1 MHLTKQRNLTKE
13 QKEVVGLLSIGTF
26 LEYFDLMLY
35 VHMAV
40 LVNELFFPKTD
51 PFTASLLSAFSFSIT
66 FIFRPFGALIFGYI
80 GDNYGR
86 KFTVIITTIFMAV
99 TCIIMAISPT
109 YAEIGIT
116 ASVIITLCRIVQGI
130 SSMGEKIGAEI
141 YLTETF
147 NPPLQ
152 YRVVAFIPTFS
163 CIGTMFALLIAS
175 IMTSHGFNWRY
186 AFVVGAVI
194 AVVGFIARSSLRE
207 SADFADAK
215 RRIQTITQE
224 FNRDM
229 KKIKDNPIIQE
240 NINQKTALA
249 LFLMQCVHPVS
260 MYVLYIYSAD
270 ILKHSFGFT
279 PEEVIHRNLV
289 ISIVELLVCVIVC
302 YLSDKIYPLK
312 IIKFFLI
319 STFVVFVI
327 SVFFLNHITPSLL
340 FYFQLSVAIFS
351 PTVMPGTP
359 IFLKYFPIF
368 KRFSAAAF
376 LYATSRAMMY
386 VVTSFGLVYLTK
398 YFGYIGILVIV
409 TPVLLGYLW
418 GLNHFEKLEIKA
430 GNYPQKSFVGK
441 KTFLNRY

>member
-40 LVNELFFPKTD
+40 LLNELFFPKTD

-130 SSMGEKIGAEI
+130 NSMGEKIGAEI

-147 NPPLQ
+147 NPSLQ

-194 AVVGFIARSSLRE
+194 AVE
-207 SADFADAK
+207 
-215 RRIQTITQE
+215 
-224 FNRDM
+224 
-229 KKIKDNPIIQE
+229 
-240 NINQKTALA
+240 
-249 LFLMQCVHPVS
+249 
-260 MYVLYIYSAD
+260 VLSHA
-270 ILKHSFGFT
+270 
-279 PEEVIHRNLV
+279 
-289 ISIVELLVCVIVC
+289 
-302 YLSDKIYPLK
+302 
-312 IIKFFLI
+312 
-319 STFVVFVI
+319 VV
-327 SVFFLNHITPSLL
+327 
-340 FYFQLSVAIFS
+340 
-351 PTVMPGTP
+351 
-359 IFLKYFPIF
+359 
-368 KRFSAAAF
+368 
-376 LYATSRAMMY
+376 
-386 VVTSFGLVYLTK
+386 
-398 YFGYIGILVIV
+398 
-409 TPVLLGYLW
+409 
-418 GLNHFEKLEIKA
+418 
-430 GNYPQKSFVGK
+430 
-441 KTFLNRY
+441 